1 MDESRLKSAL
11 SDRYEI
17 EREVGAGGM
26 AAVYLAK
33 DLRHNRAVAVK
44 VLHPELTATVGP
56 ERFLREIQT
65 VARLRHP
72 HIVPLYDS
80 GEADGFLYYVM
91 PYVEGKSLRDRL
103 NATGALSIDESTR
116 IMSEIADALDYA
128 HANGV
133 VHRDIKPDNV
143 LLDGHHAAIT
153 DFGIARALTE
163 SGASLTHTGISIGT
177 PAYMSPEQVTGE
189 GVVDG
194 RSDIYSLGCVMFE
207 MLSGR
212 APFTGSSP
220 QAVMASRFRQSSP
233 SFEGTGVEIPRPLRE
248 IVTKATQLEPEQRY
262 QTARAIVESLQTA
275 SGSMKSN
282 AIGSVKRESEFR
294 WRREA
299 LIAVAVL
306 AVATIAA
313 IVVKKPRSGDGQPAA
328 VVPSYASIGVLPFAN
343 RSGDRQMEY
352 FSDGLTDEL
361 ISALSHVQ
369 GLQVAGRASSFSLK
383 LRNLDTR
390 DAAARLQVKYLLDAS
405 VRSDKSHVRVTWQL
419 MDGKSGRGISSGDI
433 DGQMRDV
440 ISLQDSMAKQIV
452 AGLFPAIGP
461 APETSVRHQTT
472 NFEAHDLYL
481 KGHFLWNQRTAESM
495 RAGIDYLK
503 QAIDKDPNYALAWA
517 ELATAYT
524 LEPAFG
530 DMQSEQLRALAR
542 DAAKRAVALDP
553 NLSDAHTALG
563 ISLTFN
569 DWKFSE
575 GLAELDK
582 AIKLDPQNSFPRLFY
597 TWPLFSLGRGEE
609 ALAAVLKARDL
620 DRLSPIINT
629 RVGSALIYN
638 RRYADAERELS
649 KALTIDQNNLLA
661 RFELGK
667 ALADQKKF
675 DEAMKYYTDAIDCE
689 VGHCMAAV
697 AWTYGLMN
705 RPGDA
710 RKIYERLEARSH
722 ERLISPENLAIA
734 ALGMGD
740 KTLAFQWLEKA
751 VQAHCITIM
760 FANVEPM
767 FDALR
772 SDPRFKEIIRPV
784 GLAQ

>member
-1 MDESRLKSAL
+1 
-11 SDRYEI
+11 
-17 EREVGAGGM
+17 M

-33 DLRHNRAVAVK
+33 DLRHNRSVAVK

-80 GEADGFLYYVM
+80 GEAGGFLYYVM
-91 PYVEGKSLRDRL
+91 PYVEGKSLRDKL
-103 NATGALSIDESTR
+103 NVSGPLPLDESVR
-116 IMSEIADALDYA
+116 ITSEIADALDYA

-189 GVVDG
+189 GTVDG

-233 SFEGTGVEIPRPLRE
+233 SFDGTGVQIPRPLRD

-262 QTARAIVESLQTA
+262 QSAREIVDSLQTA
-275 SGSMKSN
+275 SGSTKSYAVAPTGSLSQIRWKQPAII
-282 AIGSVKRESEFR
+282 AIGVV
-294 WRREA
+294 A
-299 LIAVAVL
+299 IAI
-306 AVATIAA
+306 VATVAA
-313 IVVKKPRSGDGQPAA
+313 KRARPGSEKTGVTAPAL
-328 VVPSYASIGVLPFAN
+328 ASIGVLPFAN

-383 LRNLDTR
+383 SKNLDTR
-390 DAAARLQVKYLLDAS
+390 DAAARLRVKYLIDAS
-405 VRSDKSHVRVTWQL
+405 VRSDKSHIRVTWQL
-419 MDGKSGRGISSGDI
+419 MDGASGRGLGSGDI
-433 DGQMRDV
+433 DGQMSDV

-452 AGLFPAIGP
+452 AGLVPTIGP
-461 APETSVRHQTT
+461 TPETSVKHQTT
-472 NFEAHDLYL
+472 SFEAHDLYL
-481 KGHFLWNQRTAESM
+481 KGHFYWNQRTAESM

-517 ELATAYT
+517 ELSTVYT

-530 DMQSEQLRALAR
+530 DMQSDQLRALAR
-542 DAAKRAVALDP
+542 EAAQKAVTLDP
-553 NLSDAHTALG
+553 QLSDAHTALG

-569 DWKFSE
+569 DWKFRDA
-575 GLAELDK
+575 LVELDK
-582 AIKLDPQNSFPRLFY
+582 AVQLDPQNSFPRLFHA
-597 TWPLFSLGRGEE
+597 WPLFALGRGKE
-609 ALAAVLKARDL
+609 ALANVVKAREL

-638 RRYADAERELS
+638 RRDADAERELRQ
-649 KALTIDQNNLLA
+649 ALTIDPNNLLA

-667 ALADQKKF
+667 ALANQKRF
-675 DEAMKYYTDAIDCE
+675 DEALKYYTDAIDCE
-689 VGHCMAAV
+689 VGHCMAGV
-697 AWTYGLMN
+697 AYTYGLMN
-705 RPGDA
+705 RPDEA
-710 RKIYERLEARSH
+710 RKIYQRLEARSRQ
-722 ERLISPENLAIA
+722 RLISGENLALA
-734 ALGMGD
+734 AAAMGD
-740 KTLAFQWLEKA
+740 KNLALEWLEKS
-751 VQAHCITIM
+751 VKQHVITIM
-760 FANVEPM
+760 FANVDPM
-767 FDALR
+767 YDALR
-772 SDPRFKEIIRPV
+772 SDPRFKEILRPV
-784 GLAQ
+784 GLQ